1 MGGDGP
7 FPPELRRFRDLFNA
21 GDCWEAHE
29 ALEERW
35 RALRSPFYHG
45 LILLA
50 SAWVH
55 VEREN
60 PHGIDAQLRKALAVL
75 HEFPPAYLGVD
86 VAALRRAAR
95 AGRRRVR
102 LARSRGDAPDWSALV
117 PRPPLVLD
125 PERVRGDELEG

>member
-1 MGGDGP
+1 MGRGDP
-7 FPPELRRFRDLFNA
+7 FPPELCRFRDLFNA
-21 GDCWEAHE
+21 GECWEAHE

-35 RALRSPFYHG
+35 RTLRSPFYHG

-60 PHGIDAQLRKALAVL
+60 PHGIDAQLRKALAAL
-75 HEFPPAYLGVD
+75 HGLPAAYLGVD
-86 VAALRRAAR
+86 LAFLRRVAR
-95 AGRRRVR
+95 AARRRVR
-102 LARSRGDAPDWSALV
+102 LARDRGDTPDWSALV

-125 PERVRGDELEG
+125 PGRVRGDEREG